1 MLKKSILLGFSLL
14 FVFFVGYKSNFF
26 VKAAIDESCSN
37 VSSLSLTQAE
47 NCQKQ
52 VENEL
57 NNLKNALKPN
67 EDKLESLKTDI
78 QNIIARTAKIEAD
91 LEEKAD
97 LMEKGIE
104 KISSAKKIF
113 DAKVRSFYKR
123 QKDYSSIFIIF
134 ANSNNISTLTKEL
147 TYQQK
152 TANIDKKNIIN
163 IALYIKD
170 VEQKKAE
177 LENENIRLSALK
189 TNLNSQIVE
198 LEKLVSGA
206 KNYESKL
213 VAQVASLSAR
223 QQQLIAERIGSLH
236 LPTSLGG
243 GPLICSDDRN
253 INPGF
258 SPRFAFYTYGIPHRV
273 GMNQYGA
280 KGRAENGQNAETILQ
295 AYYPNTELKKDYNSG
310 ITIHVSGSNEMGQN
324 FDLDWNIEEYLKHLY
339 EMPSS
344 WNMEALKAQAVAA
357 RSFALAYTNNGASS
371 ICATQKCQVVKLE
384 QNSDSWIQA
393 VEATKGWVLV
403 SGGQPISAWFASTAG
418 GYTWGS
424 GDVWCS
430 SAYTGSCESK
440 PWTKRSKDANGDIS
454 NWEDLKSKA
463 FDKDSPC
470 FYSAQ
475 GWRNEYAK
483 SAWLKSEEVARIV
496 NALMLAKIKGA
507 APDGI
512 ESWDANKI
520 KQELKNAGGSPIDSV
535 LNISVSA
542 DFSVGK
548 TTTITFDGKSFDG
561 LEFRNLFNLVAP
573 ANIAIV
579 GPLYNVEKQ

>member
-91 LEEKAD
+91 LEEKAE
-97 LMEKGIE
+97 LLEKGKE
-104 KISSAKKIF
+104 KIASAKKIF

-152 TANIDKKNIIN
+152 TANIDKKNIID

-243 GPLICSDDRN
+243 GPLVCSDDRN

-430 SAYTGSCESK
+430 SAYTGSCENK

-512 ESWDANKI
+512 ESWDTNKI

-535 LNISVSA
+535 SNISVSA